1 MSLRSFNLESVQ
13 SKQEFELL
21 LVFVSQ
27 LGGSIQSLSHSQIT
41 VILNR
46 LCQPSLELLLLV
58 RLEEHVSLT
67 FNSDIRQDFIR

>member
-1 MSLRSFNLESVQ
+1 MSLRSFNFESVQ

>member
-1 MSLRSFNLESVQ
+1 MSLRSFNLKSVQ

>member
-27 LGGSIQSLSHSQIT
+27 LGSSIQSLSHSQIT